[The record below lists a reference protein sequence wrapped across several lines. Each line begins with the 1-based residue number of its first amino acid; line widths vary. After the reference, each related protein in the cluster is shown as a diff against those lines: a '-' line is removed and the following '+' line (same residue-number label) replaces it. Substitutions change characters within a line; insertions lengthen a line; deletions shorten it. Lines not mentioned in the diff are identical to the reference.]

1 MPTTALIAV
10 LVVSSAANAGEPVR
24 YTIDPVH
31 TRVLFGIDHAGF
43 SKAIGTISGS
53 EGQLEFD
60 ADDWSTAK
68 LDVTVPMHRLDMGDA
83 NWAEAIFAPR
93 FLDVKRY
100 PQARFVSSE
109 VKRLEDNRGTVCGEL
124 TLHGVTGPLCMALT
138 LNRICLL
145 YTSRCV

>member
-68 LDVTVPMHRLDMGDA
+68 LNAWDA
-83 NWAEAIFAPR
+83 
-93 FLDVKRY
+93 
-100 PQARFVSSE
+100 
-109 VKRLEDNRGTVCGEL
+109 
-124 TLHGVTGPLCMALT
+124 PLKT
-138 LNRICLL
+138 Q
-145 YTSRCV
+145 